1 MDLSRAKTILILSF
15 LSLNLFLGFRLW
27 LSPQYLQTSGVLT
40 NEEAEQARDVLIS
53 AGYEV
58 LATVPRQIPRL
69 SLLHVSRLPQQPASW
84 PRSIWGDVTFEQMLT
99 ETGNIRYTY
108 GEETLEIATNG
119 VVTLYVNE
127 PLQASAGEDSR
138 FLVERFLKERKLW
151 SDDLKFD
158 LTVQRAG
165 ALVRYRYLQ
174 TYQGFP
180 LFFSYTDVKIVDGR
194 LAEVRL
200 YRVVPLGFTEQEI
213 QTVSAAEAADAFVQ
227 SADSTENRTI
237 IDISLG
243 YYSQDYD
250 AERWEIVPV
259 WRFAFTD
266 GAVFYINAFTGDA
279 EL

>member
-1 MDLSRAKTILILSF
+1 LDLSRAKIILIIAF

-40 NEEAEQARDVLIS
+40 DEEAEQAKEVLVS

-58 LATVPRQIPRL
+58 LTTVPRHIPRL

-84 PRSIWGDVTFEQMLT
+84 PKSIWGDVPVEQMLAG
-99 ETGNIRYTY
+99 TGNIVYTY

-119 VVTLYVNE
+119 VVTLHVAK
-127 PLQASAGEDSR
+127 PPQISTGEDPRS
-138 FLVERFLKERKLW
+138 LVERFLKERNLW
-151 SDDLKFD
+151 FDDLKYD
-158 LTVQRAG
+158 LSVQRDG

-174 TYQGFP
+174 TYQGVP
-180 LFFSYTDVKIVDGR
+180 LFFSYTDVKMVDGS
-194 LAEVRL
+194 LAEVKL

-227 SADSTENRTI
+227 SADSPGNRTI

-259 WRFAFTD
+259 WRFASTD
-266 GAVFYINAFTGDA
+266 GTAFYINAFTGEA